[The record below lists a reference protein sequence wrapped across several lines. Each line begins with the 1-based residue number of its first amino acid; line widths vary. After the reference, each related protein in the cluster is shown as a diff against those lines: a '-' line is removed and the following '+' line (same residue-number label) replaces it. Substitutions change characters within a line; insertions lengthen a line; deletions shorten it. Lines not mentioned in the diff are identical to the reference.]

1 MGLHLHKKF
10 NGPEQLTGKLYAR
23 VIVAYITKEQEER
36 LDCIGVEEVSS
47 TTALYLTLIIVGT
60 LVLVG
65 GIIALLYF
73 LVFKKKNDTE
83 KDKVFISEGGVEKL
97 L

>member
-1 MGLHLHKKF
+1 M
-10 NGPEQLTGKLYAR
+10 
-23 VIVAYITKEQEER
+23 IVAYITKEQEER

-73 LVFKKKNDTE
+73 LVFKKKKDTE
-83 KDKVFISEGGVEKL
+83 KDKVFISEGGVQKL